1 MTPPAPDEPDLGPA
15 VATSR
20 GSLGKALKDL
30 LYRVERSGR
39 NVEVAVLARE
49 AKRRPRTVYTY
60 LSGENVPPRNTL
72 DNLLNFLDVAVAE
85 RDWFQELRDDVKRFP
100 KPKKAGTA
108 DSGEPLIEIKLPDGS
123 VRVAEIDEA
132 ADVPDDQRSLSGPY
146 EIVELSEHAHVAAD
160 RTIPRVDC
168 HRKIRALAAGVQR
181 FSYAFEGPP
190 DSGLSR
196 VVVESHND
204 AVVTQVV
211 RVGQNSYIFH
221 VTLPQTLDA
230 GQAADVGF
238 SLFTFENP
246 NTDPQGTYGKRQFV
260 DTDKVDLTVEFTDDG
275 VPAQVRWFVQAF
287 PIGNFPDGFTFPPEN
302 VIEPEPEA
310 GHRYRWAFSST
321 ELPQGRIVGIVWD
334 Y

>member
-1 MTPPAPDEPDLGPA
+1 MTPPELDEPDLGPA

-20 GSLGKALKDL
+20 GSLGEALKDL

-49 AKRRPRTVYTY
+49 TKLRPRTVYAY
-60 LSGENVPPRNTL
+60 LSGENVPPRGSL
-72 DNLLNFLDVAVAE
+72 DSLLNVLNVSVAE
-85 RDWFQELRDDVKRFP
+85 RDWLQDLREDVKRFP
-100 KPKKAGTA
+100 KPKKAGAA

-132 ADVPDDQRSLSGPY
+132 ADVPDDEKSLAGPY
-146 EIVELSEHAHVAAD
+146 EIVELSEHAYVDAQ

-168 HRKIRALAAGVQR
+168 HRKIRALATDVER

-204 AVVTQVV
+204 AVVLQVV
-211 RVGQNSYIFH
+211 RVGRNSYVFH
-221 VTLPQTLDA
+221 FTLPEVLDA
-230 GQAADVGF
+230 GQTADISF

-246 NTDPQGTYGKRQFV
+246 NTDPQNIYGKRQFV
-260 DTDKVDLTVEFTDDG
+260 DTDKVELTVEFTDDG
-275 VPAQVRWFVQAF
+275 APARVRWFAAAF
-287 PIGNFPDGFTFPPEN
+287 PIGNFPDGYTFPPGN
-302 VIEPEPEA
+302 VIEPA
-310 GHRYRWAFSST
+310 SGHRYEQTFSGID
-321 ELPQGRIVGIVWD
+321 LPQGRIVGIVWN